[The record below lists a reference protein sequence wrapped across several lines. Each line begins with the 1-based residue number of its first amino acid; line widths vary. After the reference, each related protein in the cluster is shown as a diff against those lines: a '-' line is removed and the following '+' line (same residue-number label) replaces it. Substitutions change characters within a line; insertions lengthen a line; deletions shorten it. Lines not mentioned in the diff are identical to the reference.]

1 VSPKTAEAAD
11 VAGAEATPVARGTSE
26 AASPSPGTA
35 EAAPAAPRTAQPA
48 PASGGVE
55 DLPSPLISIGEAAE
69 LLGTTTRTLRYY
81 EQLGL
86 VRPSRQSSTAQ
97 RRYGADEL
105 DRLQQIRELQT
116 LLGLDLDEIGET
128 LAAWDHLEELKA
140 EYRSGPPPARRQAIL
155 AEGLPILESL
165 RRRVEDRQQQLAVFA
180 SHLDE
185 RMRKYQAAMG
195 SAESQD

>member
-1 VSPKTAEAAD
+1 M
-11 VAGAEATPVARGTSE
+11 
-26 AASPSPGTA
+26 SPGTA
-35 EAAPAAPRTAQPA
+35 EAAPAGPARAEAAAAGDPAAAGRPAAEAA
-48 PASGGVE
+48 PADLGAAD

-97 RRYGADEL
+97 RRYGAEEL

-116 LLGLDLDEIGET
+116 LLGLDLDEIGEH

-155 AEGLPILESL
+155 AEGLPILESV
-165 RRRVEDRQQQLAVFA
+165 RRRVEDRQEQLAAFA

-185 RMRKYQAAMG
+185 RMRKYHAAMG
-195 SAESQD
+195 SAGPED